1 MVTIAESIIGDSSA
15 AEDLA
20 QEALSRAHDR
30 WGTISHYDKPGA
42 WVRRV
47 TINLAL
53 SSRRRLQREAKALLK
68 TRRQLTP
75 AEHDDSASGL
85 SGPVWEALESLSARQ
100 RAVVALFYLEDRPV
114 DEIAELCGMS
124 ISATTS
130 HLSVARRRLRTL
142 LEGEA
147 SER

>member
-1 MVTIAESIIGDSSA
+1 MVTIAESIVGDNSA

-30 WGTISHYDKPGA
+30 WETISKYDKPGA

-53 SSRRRLQREAKALLK
+53 STRRRIQREAKALL
-68 TRRQLTP
+68 TSRRQLAPT
-75 AEHDDSASGL
+75 EHADVIPEL
-85 SGPVWEALESLSARQ
+85 SGPVWEALESLSPRQ

-114 DEIAELCGMS
+114 DEIAELCEMS
-124 ISATTS
+124 VSATTS
-130 HLSVARRRLRTL
+130 HLSVARRRLKTL
-142 LEGEA
+142 LERD
-147 SER
+147 SDDR